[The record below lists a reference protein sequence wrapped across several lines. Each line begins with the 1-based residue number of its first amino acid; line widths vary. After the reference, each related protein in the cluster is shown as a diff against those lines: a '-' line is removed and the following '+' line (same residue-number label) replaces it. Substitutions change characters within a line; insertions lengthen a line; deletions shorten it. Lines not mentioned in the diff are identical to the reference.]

1 MTLKLST
8 PIEIKKSGRLFN
20 CDSTVAGIGSCFA
33 QYVMEQF
40 VKLGFNVAYNP
51 NGIVYNSHSILE
63 SLKHLDKDYSE
74 ENFFQHNGLWH
85 SWEHHGFFSSKS
97 KEELLL
103 RIDIAKKSFLDKLK
117 SAELFILTPSSS
129 VVYKHISSN
138 IITANCHKY
147 PNHNFAVKILSKE
160 ENALNL
166 RKSVD
171 IIHSINPNCLI
182 VLTLSP
188 VRHYPGNL
196 VLNAR
201 SKANLLSA
209 IHESLE
215 QTPNTTYFPSYEIL
229 LDELRDYRFYADD
242 MLHPSEL
249 ARKIIFDRFLSL
261 YFDEKTLETVRG
273 KEKHLRLSAH
283 RILE

>member
-1 MTLKLST
+1 MNLKLST
-8 PIEIKKSGRLFN
+8 PIGIKKSSRLFN

-40 VKLGFNVAYNP
+40 AKLGFNVASNP

-74 ENFFQHNGLWH
+74 ESFFQDNDLWH
-85 SWEHHGFFSSKS
+85 SWEHHGFFSSKA

-103 RIDIAKKSFLDKLK
+103 RIDIARKSFLDKLK

-129 VVYKHISSN
+129 VVYKLISSN

-147 PNHNFAVKILSKE
+147 PNHNFGVEILSKE

-166 RKSVD
+166 KKSVD

-182 VLTLSP
+182 VITLSP

-209 IHESLE
+209 IHECVE

-249 ARKIIFDRFLSL
+249 ARKIIFEKFIDSF
-261 YFDEKTLETVRG
+261 FDEKAMLII
-273 KEKHLRLSAH
+273 KEREKSLRLSEH
-283 RILE
+283 KIK